1 MNIKKLCYKLYKE
14 DWKLL
19 SGISRNAEQ
28 RYLID
33 YYLYTLSEDNGITY
47 EEYIEEYGYN
57 GELYACYDEF
67 LDNEYLE
74 EEYILSLLQNKILQE
89 EYLKDIRED

>member
-1 MNIKKLCYKLYKE
+1 MNIRELCYELYKE
-14 DWKLL
+14 DWKILHNIT
-19 SGISRNAEQ
+19 GEVEQ

-33 YYLYTLSEDNGITY
+33 YYLDLYDYSKYSYKD
-47 EEYIEEYGYN
+47 YIEEYGYN